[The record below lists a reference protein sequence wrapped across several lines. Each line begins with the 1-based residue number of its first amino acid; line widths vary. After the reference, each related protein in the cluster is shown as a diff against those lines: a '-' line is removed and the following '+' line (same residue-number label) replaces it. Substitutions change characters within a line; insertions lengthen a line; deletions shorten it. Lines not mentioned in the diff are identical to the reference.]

1 MSYLEKINSPK
12 DVKLLNEKEMEALAG
27 EIRTAVLNRD
37 SKIGGHVGP
46 NLGIVEAT
54 IALHYV
60 FDSPTDKIVYDVSH
74 QCYPHKLLTGRQRGF
89 LTEAGMA
96 EISGYTNPAESEHDN
111 FIIGHTST
119 SVSLACGLAKARDIR
134 GEKYNV
140 IAVIGDGS
148 LSGGEAL
155 EGFSSAAVL
164 GSNIIIIVNDNEMSI
179 AENHGGL
186 YTNLRLLRE
195 TNGQA
200 ECNMFKALGFDYH
213 YVADGNSIKQMT
225 AVLSSVKDTPRP
237 TVVHIHTLKGKGY
250 AFAEENKEKWHWNL
264 PFDIESGEVTIN
276 FGDGEN
282 YNDITANYLLNK
294 VSEDNKVVVVNAG
307 TPGAFG
313 LDAERRRK
321 FGVNYVDVG
330 IAEEHAVAMT
340 SALAKGGCKP
350 VYMVW
355 SSFVQRTYDQLSQDL
370 AINNNP
376 AVILVFSGA
385 ISSMDV
391 THLGCFDIP
400 LISNIP
406 NIVYLAPTTKE
417 EYLAMLEWG
426 IEQTAHPVVIRV
438 PTHVT
443 YAKGTV
449 DKMYDRL
456 NTSVVTQEGK
466 DVALL
471 GLGSFY
477 GLAEKAAAELKKHGI
492 EATVVNPRYIT
503 GLDKALLEDL
513 KAGHKVVATLE
524 DGVLDGGF
532 GEKVARFYGDSA
544 MKVLT
549 FGARKE
555 FTDRVPLDELYQR
568 YHLTPELIAADILKV
583 L

>member
-96 EISGYTNPAESEHDN
+96 EISGYTNPTESEHDN

-155 EGFSSAAVL
+155 EGFSNAAVL

-355 SSFVQRTYDQLSQDL
+355 SSFVQRTYDQLSQNL

-438 PTHVT
+438 PTYVT

-449 DKMYDRL
+449 DKAYDCL
-456 NTSVVTQEGK
+456 NTSVVTQVGK
-466 DVALL
+466 DVALF
-471 GLGSFY
+471 GLGSFFD
-477 GLAEKAAAELKKHGI
+477 LAEKAAAELKKHGI
-492 EATVVNPRYIT
+492 TATVVNPRYIT
-503 GLDKALLEDL
+503 GLDEALLESL
-513 KAGHKVVATLE
+513 KAEHKVVASLE

-544 MKVLT
+544 MKVLA
-549 FGARKE
+549 FGAKKE
-555 FTDRVPLDELYQR
+555 FTDRVSLDELYQR